1 MREPMKIK
9 FIQAI
14 IFVVVSMSLA
24 GCSLVFVR
32 PSDMVK
38 LGCAANPGET
48 RDVFGGNPDGTS
60 AGLFTVPAGSVL
72 VITRVRIHPWS
83 PGTGI
88 LKIAFIQSG
97 GGLQDRILETWLVPN
112 SKPTE
117 FDFSPG
123 IVISSESKLK
133 IKNTANSAGRVSVSF
148 NGYITPDK

>member
-1 MREPMKIK
+1 MKETMKIK
-9 FIQAI
+9 FIQAT
-14 IFVVVSMSLA
+14 IFVVVSMLLA
-24 GCSLVFVR
+24 GCNVLFLN
-32 PSDMVK
+32 PSNMVT
-38 LGCAANPGET
+38 LGASANPGEIQ
-48 RDVFGGNPDGTS
+48 DVRRGNPDGTS
-60 AGLFTVPAGSVL
+60 AGVFTVPAGSVL
-72 VITRVRIHPWS
+72 VITRVIIHPWS

-88 LKIAFIQSG
+88 LKITFIQSE
-97 GGLQDRILETWLVPN
+97 GGLQDRIRQTWLVPN